1 MDIKWRITMKKA
13 IFNRSLMAY
22 ISGSLLITIVIGFV
36 LSQFIE
42 NNWILLAMLVLQ
54 YIFFLLMLLYIF
66 NKYIKPIDEAI
77 HSVNQLLKGN
87 YRSRVHIA
95 SPGQIGELGQQ
106 INALARSLSE
116 LSIQEQMHSEQLS
129 TVIESIDSG
138 LVLID
143 DKGYIHLVNRKFLT
157 LFGKRSRD
165 YIGYIIYNVLP
176 QEEIQKTVQ
185 DTFLYEKSI
194 KHSLIKQLNN
204 EERHLEI
211 VGAPIF
217 DERHLLK
224 GAVIMFYDVT
234 EFKKLELIRKDF
246 VANVSH
252 ELKTPITAIKGFAET
267 LLDAGQD
274 EATKER
280 FLKIIYDESIR
291 IQALVED
298 LLMLSTL
305 EQDRFKL
312 QFTTFRMKDMIDHI
326 LPYVRKLAQKQ
337 NVHLNVDVPYNLL
350 ITADQE
356 RIKQVII
363 NLLTNAINYTPET
376 GKVHLSVEDHP
387 DEIVIKVKDTGI
399 GIEAEHLSRI
409 FERFYRV
416 DKDRSRHTGGTGLGL
431 AIVKHIVEAHNG
443 TIKVSSE
450 PNKGTCFYVY
460 LSKQHQ

>member
-1 MDIKWRITMKKA
+1 MMKKA
-13 IFNRSLMAY
+13 LFNRSLITY
-22 ISGSLLITIVIGFV
+22 VTGSLLITVIIGLV

-42 NNWILLAMLVLQ
+42 NNWILLAMLLLQ

-87 YRSRVHIA
+87 YRSRVHIS

-129 TVIESIDSG
+129 TVIENIDSG
-138 LVLID
+138 LVLVD
-143 DKGYIHLVNRKFLT
+143 DKGYIHLVNRKFLSI
-157 LFGKRSRD
+157 FGKQTKD
-165 YIGYIIYNVLP
+165 YVGYIYYEVLR
-176 QEEIQKTVQ
+176 QKEIQETVQ
-185 DTFLYEKSI
+185 DTFLYEKSM
-194 KHSLIKQLNN
+194 KHSLIKENDTDQ
-204 EERHLEI
+204 RHLEI

-217 DERHLLK
+217 NERHLLK

-234 EFKKLELIRKDF
+234 EFKKLELMRKDF

-267 LLDAGQD
+267 LLDRGH
-274 EATKER
+274 EADTSEY
-280 FLKIIYDESIR
+280 FLNIIYDESVR

-305 EQDRFKL
+305 EHETFQL
-312 QFTTFRMKDMIDHI
+312 QLATFHLKDAIDDI
-326 LPYVRKLAQKQ
+326 LPSIKDHAAKNKVSLHADIP
-337 NVHLNVDVPYNLL
+337 HNLL

-356 RIKQVII
+356 KIKQVII
-363 NLLTNAINYTPET
+363 NLLTNAINYTPIDGEVNLT
-376 GKVHLSVEDHP
+376 VEDKR
-387 DEIVIKVKDTGI
+387 EQVVIYIQDTGI
-399 GIEAEHLSRI
+399 GISSEHLPRI

-416 DKDRSRHTGGTGLGL
+416 DKARSRHTGGTGLGL
-431 AIVKHIVEAHNG
+431 AIVKHIVETHKG
-443 TIKVSSE
+443 TIDVDSKE
-450 PNKGTCFYVY
+450 NEGTTFSIY
-460 LSKQHQ
+460 LSKHSQ